1 MSDRLTGSKWT
12 WGGVLLLG
20 VGTLAA
26 AGGLALAV
34 YYVRNRR
41 VRVTEPP
48 VLAVREDE
56 LSREPEVEVFNFMFS
71 CY

>member
-1 MSDRLTGSKWT
+1 MSDRLTDSKWT

-26 AGGLALAV
+26 AGGLALAI

-41 VRVTEPP
+41 VKVKEPP
-48 VLAVREDE
+48 VLAVRE
-56 LSREPEVEVFNFMFS
+56 PEVGVFL